1 MGKCQLSDSHINGR
15 LRDREE
21 GSITAIIKH
30 LLTPHNPRPETL
42 YDPEHRCQQPA
53 TRPPPRPSSLPELC
67 AADEAVASALE
78 AVLSALEAVL
88 SANTR
93 LDIHLLPLGQGR

>member
-1 MGKCQLSDSHINGR
+1 MPWFASLTCP
-15 LRDREE
+15 
-21 GSITAIIKH
+21 ITGIIKH
-30 LLTPHNPRPETL
+30 LLPPHNPRPETL

-78 AVLSALEAVL
+78 AVLSA
-88 SANTR
+88 NTR
-93 LDIHLLPLGQGR
+93 LDIHLLPLGQWVVIWYA